1 MTRLAPLT
9 MRPSSA
15 ATLPV
20 DAAAAVAQS
29 RPAPLPSRPRT
40 RPFARAAAR
49 RRRSMVAAL
58 RRDDADGERDELN
71 RRPAGHDFAFGDGG
85 GGAAST
91 SSPMSMDNW
100 PSLDLASV
108 AAALARSEQA
118 KRSTSGSPSSNPP
131 SLLPGGVHL
140 VGTGPGDA
148 GLLTLRAVALL
159 ASADV
164 VLYDR
169 LVSPEILALV
179 NPSARMVYV
188 GKSKGLHTRSQEEIH
203 DLLVAFASPSTA
215 DEEEEA
221 EEENDDDGNAAADGK
236 GKGKGKRRGEK
247 RKHPIVLRLK
257 GGDPLVFGRGGE
269 EATALREAGIPVH
282 TVPGISAAGGVA
294 ASLGIPLTH
303 RGVATSVRL
312 LTGHARSG
320 GEEELRRDVE
330 RVASSGDPDARNT
343 TLVIYM
349 GLSTL
354 PETSRSLIGAGMDP
368 RTPAAA
374 VERGTTPMQRAV
386 YATVADLPSR
396 VEEAEL
402 VSPTLIIIGGVVAL
416 SPGWQEEFGGG
427 GAQGSEERRGE
438 EKKDDDG
445 GGDKGDKSPRAI
457 SPASSSSSS
466 SSDLASAAA

>member
-1 MTRLAPLT
+1 MLRALL
-9 MRPSSA
+9 PSSA
-15 ATLPV
+15 G
-20 DAAAAVAQS
+20 AAAQLRASPSLRPALGRQPKRRPEAVA
-29 RPAPLPSRPRT
+29 P
-40 RPFARAAAR
+40 
-49 RRRSMVAAL
+49 RRRSSVAVKARNNSSNNDNDDEEL
-58 RRDDADGERDELN
+58 RR
-71 RRPAGHDFAFGDGG
+71 RPPNHPLAFGDP
-85 GGAAST
+85 S
-91 SSPMSMDNW
+91 SSPSSSADAPLSW

-108 AAALARSEQA
+108 AAALARSDEA
-118 KRSTSGSPSSNPP
+118 RRAEGGGKGKGGKGKKSRS
-131 SLLPGGVHL
+131 LRLPGGVHL

-179 NPSARMVYV
+179 NPAARMVYV

-203 DLLVAFASPSTA
+203 DLLVAFASSPEE
-215 DEEEEA
+215 DDEEDDDDKEEEELS
-221 EEENDDDGNAAADGK
+221 ENEKAA
-236 GKGKGKRRGEK
+236 RTQ
-247 RKHPIVLRLK
+247 KHPIVLRLK

-312 LTGHARSG
+312 LTGHARPG
-320 GEEELRRDVE
+320 GEAGLVEDIE
-330 RVASSGDPDARNT
+330 RVASSGPDSENT

-354 PETSRSLIGAGMDP
+354 PETSKHLVRCGMKP
-368 RTPAAA
+368 STPAVA
-374 VERGTTPMQRAV
+374 VERGTTPRQRAV
-386 YATVADLPSR
+386 YATVEDLPR
-396 VEEAEL
+396 AVEEASL

-416 SPGWQEEFGGG
+416 SPGWQEAFV
-427 GAQGSEERRGE
+427 GE
-438 EKKDDDG
+438 KEGEGEGEDG
-445 GGDKGDKSPRAI
+445 GDAAAAAAARV
-457 SPASSSSSS
+457 SSSSSS
-466 SSDLASAAA
+466 ASASAAAADLAAAA

>member
-1 MTRLAPLT
+1 MRALPRSAAGAAQRFSAVSPRSLLPRQSGRRSDAAPQRRKTPIAVFTAARASDDDEDEIEDEELRRRPPGHPLAFGDSSPT
-9 MRPSSA
+9 STSSSA
-15 ATLPV
+15 A
-20 DAAAAVAQS
+20 
-29 RPAPLPSRPRT
+29 PLS
-40 RPFARAAAR
+40 
-49 RRRSMVAAL
+49 
-58 RRDDADGERDELN
+58 
-71 RRPAGHDFAFGDGG
+71 
-85 GGAAST
+85 
-91 SSPMSMDNW
+91 W

-108 AAALARSEQA
+108 AAALARSHEA
-118 KRSTSGSPSSNPP
+118 KNGGGEKGKNSKKSSR
-131 SLLPGGVHL
+131 LPGGVHL

-179 NPSARMVYV
+179 NPGARMVYV

-203 DLLVAFASPSTA
+203 DLLVAFAS
-215 DEEEEA
+215 EEEEGEEAA
-221 EEENDDDGNAAADGK
+221 EEEKQEESDAGDHKSSGNTTTTT
-236 GKGKGKRRGEK
+236 KRQRL
-247 RKHPIVLRLK
+247 HPIVLRLK

-312 LTGHARSG
+312 LTGHARPG
-320 GEEELRRDVE
+320 GELGLTEDIE
-330 RVASSGDPDARNT
+330 RVARSPDCENT

-354 PETSRSLIGAGMDP
+354 AETSRHLVACGMKAS
-368 RTPAAA
+368 TPAVA
-374 VERGTTPMQRAV
+374 VERGTTARQRSVWASV
-386 YATVADLPSR
+386 EDLPR
-396 VEEAEL
+396 EVEAAGL

-416 SPGWQEEFGGG
+416 SPGWEEAFGGG
-427 GAQGSEERRGE
+427 GGSLAADSEE
-438 EKKDDDG
+438 D
-445 GGDKGDKSPRAI
+445 AVV
-457 SPASSSSSS
+457 SSSASASFS
-466 SSDLASAAA
+466 ATDLAAAAS

>member
-1 MTRLAPLT
+1 MPAKTSDDEELQRRPPGHPLAFGGPTTSSSPSPSGSAEAPL
-9 MRPSSA
+9 S
-15 ATLPV
+15 
-20 DAAAAVAQS
+20 
-29 RPAPLPSRPRT
+29 
-40 RPFARAAAR
+40 
-49 RRRSMVAAL
+49 
-58 RRDDADGERDELN
+58 
-71 RRPAGHDFAFGDGG
+71 
-85 GGAAST
+85 
-91 SSPMSMDNW
+91 W

-108 AAALARSEQA
+108 AAALARSEEA
-118 KRSTSGSPSSNPP
+118 SSGGGNGRRGKKKSR
-131 SLLPGGVHL
+131 LPGGVHL

-179 NPSARMVYV
+179 NPAARIVYV

-203 DLLVAFASPSTA
+203 DLLVAFASPPPDSDGDDQ
-215 DEEEEA
+215 DE
-221 EEENDDDGNAAADGK
+221 GK
-236 GKGKGKRRGEK
+236 GGNGDGETTK
-247 RKHPIVLRLK
+247 KHPIVLRLK

-312 LTGHARSG
+312 MTGHARPG
-320 GEEELRRDVE
+320 GELGLEEDIE
-330 RVASSGDPDARNT
+330 RVAASPDREHT

-354 PETSRSLIGAGMDP
+354 PETSRRLVRCGMLAG
-368 RTPAAA
+368 TPAVA
-374 VERGTTPMQRAV
+374 VERGTTSRQRAI
-386 YATVADLPSR
+386 YATVEDLPGA
-396 VEEAEL
+396 VAEARL

-416 SPGWQEEFGGG
+416 SPGWQEAFGGG
-427 GAQGSEERRGE
+427 EDSKGE
-438 EKKDDDG
+438 NEDDG
-445 GGDKGDKSPRAI
+445 DDEDNAA
-457 SPASSSSSS
+457 ASGVSSAAVAAA
-466 SSDLASAAA
+466 DLAAAA